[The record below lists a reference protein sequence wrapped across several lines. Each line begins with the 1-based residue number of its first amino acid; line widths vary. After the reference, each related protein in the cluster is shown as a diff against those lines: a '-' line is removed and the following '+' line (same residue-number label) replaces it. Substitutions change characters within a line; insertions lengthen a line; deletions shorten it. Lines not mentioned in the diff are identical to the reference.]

1 MSADGLTLA
10 IFPGSIGI
18 TEIPRTNGTAAA
30 RPRPRDSSI
39 VHEPTTAWDLLI
51 ADRGGR
57 RVHGGKKRNIRSS
70 ESDHYFLV
78 SPTASVS
85 AADLVGL
92 AAKRKIRWAPRKKNP
107 HFVDRNAPRP
117 HGPRPSW
124 VRSARHLACK
134 LGVLIFSLSLL
145 SAAVVTRE

>member
-1 MSADGLTLA
+1 
-10 IFPGSIGI
+10 
-18 TEIPRTNGTAAA
+18 
-30 RPRPRDSSI
+30 

-124 VRSARHLACK
+124 VRSRPP
-134 LGVLIFSLSLL
+134 LGLQVGGPDFFLSLICCYKGAYL
-145 SAAVVTRE
+145 GE